1 MKNTQ
6 KQTLYTVIT
15 ILIIG
20 IAGYFGFKPLFNYF
34 QEGVISEFLAA
45 VFGTVFT
52 IVLTMFLLNKQTE
65 IEEENAR
72 GQKIFEEKIN
82 LYKDIIDLVRDV
94 FEDGKLSV
102 AEVRKLEFML
112 VNLQMVSSDE
122 TMEIFMNFYEEL
134 NSIFKDGSNDD
145 ASNATEDELS
155 VEVSNEKEFA
165 ILEKMLLFAARCRFE
180 LGLSQSENANKNVS
194 ARTKDLLTET
204 QEFIASKGQKNYFN
218 GFDDL
223 VKTSW
228 GAKYDQQT
236 LELTK
241 ACYSRLKEYLSDKQV
256 TIKYTKSNIP
266 FGNEKSQQR
275 GKNFLYLRPKK
286 SRVEFGLWNFVIDKE
301 IINNFDGKYSS
312 RYDKYSVSVK
322 SLEQFESLLGRIKQ
336 MCDALE
342 NPDWKDIPSSKIPQ
356 KRDSF

>member
-1 MKNTQ
+1 MRRNN
-6 KQTLYTVIT
+6 KQTLTT
-15 ILIIG
+15 ILGILLIG
-20 IAGYFGFKPLFNYF
+20 IAGYFGFKPLFEYY
-34 QEGVISEFLAA
+34 QKGVIKEFLAA
-45 VFGTVFT
+45 VFGTIFT

-65 IEEENAR
+65 IEEENAQ

-82 LYKDIIDLVRDV
+82 LYKDIIALVRDV

-102 AEVRKLEFML
+102 ADVRKLEFML

-134 NSIFKDGSNDD
+134 NSIFQDGSDED
-145 ASNATEDELS
+145 SNNAIKEDFS

-204 QEFIASKGQKNYFN
+204 QEFIASKGQKNYYN

-223 VKTSW
+223 VKASW
-228 GAKYDQQT
+228 AAKYDQET
-236 LELTK
+236 LDLTK
-241 ACYSRLKEYLSDKQV
+241 ACYSRLKEYLNDRKITV
-256 TIKYTKSNIP
+256 KYTKSNIP
-266 FGNEKSQQR
+266 FANENSKQR
-275 GKNFLYLRPKK
+275 GKNFLYLHPKK
-286 SRVEFGLWNFVIDKE
+286 GRLELGLWNFVIDKE
-301 IINNFDGKYSS
+301 IISKFDGKYSM
-312 RYDKYSVSVK
+312 RYGKYSVSVK
-322 SLEQFESLLGRIKQ
+322 SLQQFESLLGRIKQ

-342 NPDWKDIPSSKIPQ
+342 NPGWKDIPSSEIPQ